1 MKFYQNLLII
11 ALSAVF
17 TSCFKE
23 EPLNA
28 ECDILEAS
36 VSVSKPEEMFYH
48 SSDSKLQVPYT
59 DSTIIFNVRRHADL
73 NAIAP
78 HFTLTDGA
86 TIVPAS
92 GSVQDF
98 SKGPVVYTVTSEDK
112 QWNRRYAVSF
122 LPVVQTVS
130 DTIRF
135 DFEHYELEQKELK
148 YYNWYYI
155 GEDGQRHDY
164 WATGNQGFRMSR
176 DSAPPEDYP
185 SVPAK
190 DGHSGSYAKLTTQ
203 STGLLGSL
211 VGKPLAAGN
220 LYLASFDFGMAMR
233 DAMKATKFGI
243 PFDKK
248 PIKLTG
254 WYRYQPGKKYQDKKR
269 KIVPNRTDS
278 AAIYAVFYRNV
289 DEQDNPVT
297 LYGDD
302 VLTNKHILAI
312 AKVAEVKATDQWTPF
327 EVFFD
332 YTQQPDE
339 RILANRGYNLTIVF
353 SSSERGAQF
362 EGAIGSELSI
372 DEVRII
378 CTKEE

>member
-1 MKFYQNLLII
+1 MKFYQNLLVI
-11 ALSAVF
+11 ALSSVF
-17 TSCFKE
+17 TSCFKD

-36 VSVSKPEEMFYH
+36 VSASKPEEMFYH
-48 SSDSKLQVPYT
+48 SSDSKIQVPYT
-59 DSTIIFNVRRHADL
+59 DSTIIFSVRRHANL

-86 TIVPAS
+86 TIVPAN

-98 SKGPVVYTVTSEDK
+98 SKGPVIYTVTSEDK

-164 WATGNQGFRMSR
+164 WATGNPGFRMSR
-176 DSAPPEDYP
+176 ESAPPEDYP

-203 STGLLGSL
+203 STGFLGSL

-220 LYLASFDFGMAMR
+220 LYLGSFDFGMAMR

-312 AKVAEVKATDQWTPF
+312 AKLAEVKTTDQWTPF
-327 EVFFD
+327 EVVFD
-332 YTQQPDE
+332 YIQQPDE
-339 RILANRGYNLTIVF
+339 RILANRGYNLTVVF

>member
-1 MKFYQNLLII
+1 MKFYQNLLVI
-11 ALSAVF
+11 ALSSVF
-17 TSCFKE
+17 TSCFKD

-36 VSVSKPEEMFYH
+36 VSVNKPEEMFYH
-48 SSDSKLQVPYT
+48 PSDSKLHVPYT
-59 DSTIIFNVRRHADL
+59 DSTIIFSVRRHTDL

-78 HFTLTDGA
+78 HFRLTDGA
-86 TIVPAS
+86 TIVPAN

-98 SKGPVVYTVTSEDK
+98 SKGPVIYTVTSEDK

-122 LPVVQTVS
+122 FPVVQTVS

-135 DFEHYELEQKELK
+135 DFEHYELEQKDLK
-148 YYNWYYI
+148 YYTWYYI
-155 GEDGQRHDY
+155 GEDGQRYDY
-164 WATGNQGFRMSR
+164 WATGNPGFRMSR
-176 DSAPPEDYP
+176 ESAPPEDYP

-203 STGLLGSL
+203 STGFLGSL

-220 LYLASFDFGMAMR
+220 LYLGSFDFGMAMR

-312 AKVAEVKATDQWTPF
+312 AKLAEVKTTDQWTPF
-327 EVFFD
+327 EVVFD

-339 RILANRGYNLTIVF
+339 RILANRGYNLTVVF
-353 SSSERGAQF
+353 SSSHRGAQF